1 MLRISSETGGKLA
14 CRRDRL
20 LHSHGCEA
28 RSAEQPADGHPQHCR
43 GRARPRQQVI
53 LLFPDIMRNS
63 VIGGFDSQHDV
74 SPIDLNLSLRAGYG
88 RRPFPMALPK
98 SVATLKW
105 CRIVKISDSI
115 LADPTEKAVFGQ
127 GKSLLSFWRGLT
139 THCSSHEIPRIITP
153 QTQPLSAHGCSASF
167 RRAGGM

>member
-1 MLRISSETGGKLA
+1 VA
-14 CRRDRL
+14 RRAIGSNSL
-20 LHSHGCEA
+20 FSPSVA
-28 RSAEQPADGHPQHCR
+28 RGE
-43 GRARPRQQVI
+43 QVI

-74 SPIDLNLSLRAGYG
+74 SPVDLNLSLRAGYG

-105 CRIVKISDSI
+105 CQIVKISDSI

-127 GKSLLSFWRGLT
+127 GKSPFILAG
-139 THCSSHEIPRIITP
+139 SHN
-153 QTQPLSAHGCSASF
+153 PLQQS
-167 RRAGGM
+167 